1 MRLQSAPFIRL
12 GTRGSALA
20 LAQAQEVRRLLAA
33 AHGVDEADI
42 TLETISTTGDRVTDR
57 PLSEIGGKGLF
68 SREIEAALAAGTIDV
83 GVHSAKDLSTVPP
96 EGMALPVFLE
106 REDVRDAFVSLV
118 APNLEALP
126 QGARL
131 GTSSIRRAAQM
142 LRQRPDLEIVG
153 FRGNVGTRLDKLAR
167 GVADATLLAVAGLKR
182 TGQTDRI
189 ASYLDPRIFLPA
201 PGQGAI
207 GLEIR
212 ADDRRSAEVIAPLDH
227 QPTHIAVSGE
237 RAMLGVLD
245 GSCRTPVGAFT
256 ELNENQCTLHAEIL
270 SPDGSQVFRSSLSG
284 SPGDAVRLGGEL
296 GQTLL
301 DLAGPDF
308 VALFRG

>member
-1 MRLQSAPFIRL
+1 MHLQSAPFIRL

-20 LAQAQEVRRLLAA
+20 LEQAHEVRRRLAV
-33 AHGVDEADI
+33 AHGVAEAEI
-42 TLETISTTGDRVTDR
+42 AVEVISTTGDRVTDR
-57 PLSEIGGKGLF
+57 PLSQIGGKGLF

-118 APNLEALP
+118 AGNLEALP
-126 QGARL
+126 PGARL

-142 LRQRPDLEIVG
+142 LRRRPDLEIVG
-153 FRGNVGTRLDKLAR
+153 FRGNVGTRLEKLAS

-189 ASYLDPRIFLPA
+189 TSYLDPRIFLPA

-212 ADDRRSAEVIAPLDH
+212 AADRRSADIVAPLDH
-227 QPTHIAVSGE
+227 RPTHIAVSAE
-237 RAMLGVLD
+237 RAMLAVLD

-256 ELNENQCTLHAEIL
+256 ELNESQCTLHAEIL
-270 SPDGSQVFRSSLSG
+270 FPDGSQVFEASLSG
-284 SPGDAVRLGGEL
+284 EQGDAERIGSAVGRR
-296 GQTLL
+296 LL
-301 DLAGPDF
+301 DLAGPEF
-308 VALFRG
+308 VAQFRG

>member
-1 MRLQSAPFIRL
+1 MQSAPFIRI
-12 GTRGSALA
+12 GTRGSVLA
-20 LAQAQEVRRLLAA
+20 LAQANEVRRLLAA

-42 TLETISTTGDRVTDR
+42 AVEIISTTGDRVTDR

-68 SREIEAALAAGTIDV
+68 SKEIEAALAAGTIDV
-83 GVHSAKDLSTVPP
+83 GVHSAKDLSTVLP

-106 REDVRDAFVSLV
+106 REDVRDAFVSLI
-118 APNLEALP
+118 AGNLDALP
-126 QGARL
+126 PGARL

-142 LRQRPDLEIVG
+142 LRRRPDLEIVG
-153 FRGNVGTRLDKLAR
+153 FRGNVGTRLDKLAK

-189 ASYLDPRIFLPA
+189 ASYLDPRVFLPA

-212 ADDRRSAEVIAPLDH
+212 ADDRRSAEILAPLDH
-227 QPTHIAVSGE
+227 APTHTAVSAE
-237 RAMLGVLD
+237 RAMLAVLD

-256 ELNENQCTLHAEIL
+256 ELNENQCTLYAEIL
-270 SPDGSQVFRSSLSG
+270 SPDGSQVFEASLSG
-284 SPGDAVRLGGEL
+284 PAGEAERIGSEL

-301 DLAGPDF
+301 DLAGPEF
-308 VALFRG
+308 VAKFRG